1 VKGKADPKLI
11 DGKET
16 SKRILYE
23 LAGEVESFSSGYR
36 APHLAVILV
45 GDDPASKVYVRG
57 KMRSAEACHI
67 RSTQIDLAA
76 DTPEE
81 TVLHEVERFNADGD
95 TDGVLVQLPLPSHI
109 DQQLVIER
117 ISPAKDVDGFH
128 PYNLGRLVS
137 DKPTFVPCTP
147 LGIRE
152 LLERYRV
159 RTEGKRI
166 VIIGRSVI
174 VGKPLAMLLARKDP
188 MGNGTVTICH
198 SRTEDLQS
206 IASEADILIA
216 AIGRAGIVEGNWVK
230 EGAVVIDVG
239 VNRIEDPTAK
249 KGYRLTGD
257 VAFEPAYERASLITP
272 VPGGVGPMTRAML
285 MKNTLTAARVLR
297 GDVDGSAQRG

>member
-1 VKGKADPKLI
+1 MADPKLM

-16 SKRILYE
+16 SKRILEE
-23 LAGEVESFSSGYR
+23 LAVEVKEFSR
-36 APHLAVILV
+36 DFRQPHLAVILV
-45 GDDPASKVYVRG
+45 GEDPASQVYVRG
-57 KMRSAEACHI
+57 KRKSADACHI
-67 RSTQIDLAA
+67 RSTQVDLPA

-81 TVLHEVERFNADGD
+81 DLLRKVERFNADEG
-95 TDGVLVQLPLPSHI
+95 TDGILVQLPLPSHI
-109 DQQLVIER
+109 DAQRVIER
-117 ISPAKDVDGFH
+117 ISPGKDVDGFH
-128 PYNLGRLVS
+128 PYNLGRLAA

-152 LLERYRV
+152 LLERYHVQTSGR
-159 RTEGKRI
+159 RI

-174 VGKPLAMLLARKDP
+174 VGKPLALLLARKDP

-198 SRTEDLQS
+198 SRTEDLRS
-206 IASEADILIA
+206 IASQADILVA
-216 AIGRAGIVEGNWVK
+216 AMGRAEIVGGDWIK

-239 VNRIEDPTAK
+239 VNRVEDPSAK

-285 MKNTLTAARVLR
+285 MKNTLAAARALR
-297 GDVDGSAQRG
+297 GDRDGSVHG

>member
-1 VKGKADPKLI
+1 MKGKSDPKLI
-11 DGKET
+11 DGTET
-16 SKRILYE
+16 SKRILDE
-23 LAGEVESFSSGYR
+23 LADEVEIFSGGYR
-36 APHLAVILV
+36 IPHLAVILV
-45 GDDPASKVYVRG
+45 GDDPASKIYVRG
-57 KMRSAEACHI
+57 KRRSAEACHI

-81 TVLHEVERFNADGD
+81 TVLREVERFNADGD
-95 TDGVLVQLPLPSHI
+95 TDGILVQLPLPAHI
-109 DQQLVIER
+109 DQQRVIER

-128 PYNLGRLVS
+128 PYNLGRLAS

-152 LLERYRV
+152 LLERYHV

-174 VGKPLAMLLARKDP
+174 VGKPLALLLARKDP

-198 SRTEDLQS
+198 SRTEDLPS
-206 IASEADILIA
+206 IAAEADILIA
-216 AIGRAGIVEGNWVK
+216 AIGKAGMVEGNWVK

>member
-1 VKGKADPKLI
+1 VKGKPDPKLI

-16 SKRILYE
+16 SRRILEE
-23 LAGEVESFSSGYR
+23 LAREVEDFSTGYR
-36 APHLAVILV
+36 PPHLAVILV
-45 GDDPASKVYVRG
+45 GEDPASQVYVRG
-57 KMRSAEACHI
+57 KMKSAEACNI
-67 RSTQIDLAA
+67 RSTQIDLPA

-81 TVLHEVERFNADGD
+81 IVLREVERCNADRE
-95 TDGVLVQLPLPSHI
+95 TDGILVQLPLPAHI
-109 DQQLVIER
+109 DQQRIIES

-128 PYNLGRLVS
+128 PYNLGRLAS

-152 LLERYRV
+152 LLERYGV

-174 VGKPLAMLLARKDP
+174 VGKPLALLLSRKDP
-188 MGNGTVTICH
+188 VGNGTVTICH
-198 SRTEDLQS
+198 SRTEDLRS
-206 IASEADILIA
+206 IALEADIIVA
-216 AIGRAGIVEGNWVK
+216 AIGRAGIVEGDWIK

-257 VAFEPAYERASLITP
+257 VVFESAYERASLITP

-285 MKNTLTAARVLR
+285 MKNTLAAARAIR
-297 GDVDGSAQRG
+297 GDVDGSAER